1 MHNKKEMRAIANAI
15 APLGSGRVL
24 AYITNHALAARGQQ
38 RKGETEMRIKT
49 TNDQDAAASLAA
61 QLASKVYDN
70 LRDDIKMLE
79 AMEGH
84 LAAAFGVT
92 DDGIKDAQALKE
104 AIGFALDKA
113 TVLAEDLSEF
123 YKPIFNRLLG
133 RDGKVL
139 HPTVP
144 SKEEE

>member
-1 MHNKKEMRAIANAI
+1 MK
-15 APLGSGRVL
+15 
-24 AYITNHALAARGQQ
+24 IT
-38 RKGETEMRIKT
+38 T
-49 TNDQDAAASLAA
+49 TNKQDAAASLAA

-84 LAAAFGVT
+84 LAAAFGET
-92 DDGIKDAQALKE
+92 DDGIKDALALKE

-113 TVLAEDLSEF
+113 TVLAEDTSEF
-123 YKPIFNRLLG
+123 YKPIHNHLLG
-133 RDGKVL
+133 RDGEIL

-144 SKEEE
+144 SKEVE

>member
-1 MHNKKEMRAIANAI
+1 MKITTTNEQDAT
-15 APLGSGRVL
+15 LSL
-24 AYITNHALAARGQQ
+24 ASQLAA
-38 RKGETEMRIKT
+38 
-49 TNDQDAAASLAA
+49 
-61 QLASKVYDN
+61 KVYDN
-70 LRDDIKMLE
+70 LRDNIKMLE
-79 AMEGH
+79 SIEGH
-84 LAAAFGVT
+84 LDAAFGPT
-92 DDGIKDAQALKE
+92 DAGIKDAQAVRE
-104 AIGFALDKA
+104 SMGFALDKA

>member
-1 MHNKKEMRAIANAI
+1 MK
-15 APLGSGRVL
+15 
-24 AYITNHALAARGQQ
+24 IT
-38 RKGETEMRIKT
+38 T
-49 TNDQDAAASLAA
+49 TNEQDATLSLAS

-70 LRDDIKMLE
+70 LRDNIKMLDNIE
-79 AMEGH
+79 AH
-84 LAAAFGVT
+84 IDAAFGEH
-92 DDGIKDAQALKE
+92 DEGIKDARALKE
-104 AIGFALDKA
+104 SIGFALDKA

-123 YKPIFNRLLG
+123 YKPIFNHLLG

>member
-1 MHNKKEMRAIANAI
+1 MKVTIE
-15 APLGSGRVL
+15 
-24 AYITNHALAARGQQ
+24 
-38 RKGETEMRIKT
+38 T
-49 TNDQDAAASLAA
+49 TNEQDASASLAC

-70 LRDDIKMLE
+70 LRDNIALLE
-79 AMEGH
+79 SMEGH
-84 LAAAFGVT
+84 LADAFGKH

-104 AIGFALDKA
+104 SVGVALKKA

-123 YKPIFNRLLG
+123 YKPIFNKLIG

-144 SKEEE
+144 SKEQE